1 MFVYIFCFKV
11 SATFSNFCEIF
22 CSTWFQQ
29 QQEFTNEIE
38 NMEDDELNKCLPKV
52 SFPWGKPKAA
62 IIRKPACCRSEP
74 PSTDILKP
82 QNLSKICLFFILFSR
97 IIINVIIPKQLAASR
112 DVNIGEVHLGDYS
125 PVFTSQWSS
134 ATKMLNATSFCLLK
148 VKTVLHN
155 VLMDSV

>member
-1 MFVYIFCFKV
+1 MHVVLTVLKTGMFVYIFCFKV
-11 SATFSNFCEIF
+11 SATFGNFCELF

-29 QQEFTNEIE
+29 QQEFTNELE

-97 IIINVIIPKQLAASR
+97 IIFNVIIPKQLDAPQATWISA
-112 DVNIGEVHLGDYS
+112 NSHLGFVSVTIRRRYS
-125 PVFTSQWSS
+125 RRLQR
-134 ATKMLNATSFCLLK
+134 LK
-148 VKTVLHN
+148 C
-155 VLMDSV
+155 

>member
-1 MFVYIFCFKV
+1 MKLQLVLKWGNV
-11 SATFSNFCEIF
+11 EVN
-22 CSTWFQQ
+22 
-29 QQEFTNEIE
+29 
-38 NMEDDELNKCLPKV
+38 ELNKCLAK
-52 SFPWGKPKAA
+52 FLFLWGKPKAA
-62 IIRKPACCRSEP
+62 IIRKLACCRSEP

-82 QNLSKICLFFILFSR
+82 QNLSKMCLFFILFSR
-97 IIINVIIPKQLAASR
+97 IIINIIIPTQLAASR
-112 DVNIGEVHLGDYS
+112 DVNIGEVRLGDYS

>member
-1 MFVYIFCFKV
+1 MIKHSHIPSECEVV
-11 SATFSNFCEIF
+11 SCQVQATCRYLNFLTAFSNLCEIF
-22 CSTWFQQ
+22 CSTEWFQQ

-38 NMEDDELNKCLPKV
+38 SMEVDELNKCLAKF

-97 IIINVIIPKQLAASR
+97 IIFNVIIPKQLDAPQATWISANSHLEFVSVTIRRQYSR
-112 DVNIGEVHLGDYS
+112 RL
-125 PVFTSQWSS
+125 QR
-134 ATKMLNATSFCLLK
+134 LK
-148 VKTVLHN
+148 C
-155 VLMDSV
+155 

>member
-1 MFVYIFCFKV
+1 MTKHSHIPSECEVV
-11 SATFSNFCEIF
+11 SCQVQATCRYLNFLTAFSNLCEIF
-22 CSTWFQQ
+22 CSTEGFQQ

-38 NMEDDELNKCLPKV
+38 SMEVDELNKCLAKF

-97 IIINVIIPKQLAASR
+97 IIFNVIIPKQLDAPQATWISA
-112 DVNIGEVHLGDYS
+112 NSHLGFVSVTIRRRYS
-125 PVFTSQWSS
+125 RRLQR
-134 ATKMLNATSFCLLK
+134 LK
-148 VKTVLHN
+148 C
-155 VLMDSV
+155 